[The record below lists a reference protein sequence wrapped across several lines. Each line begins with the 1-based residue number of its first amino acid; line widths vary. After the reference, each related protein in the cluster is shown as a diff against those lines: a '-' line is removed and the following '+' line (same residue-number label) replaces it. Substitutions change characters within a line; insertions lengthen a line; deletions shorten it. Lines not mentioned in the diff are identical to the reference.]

1 MLLDEN
7 TVIAIVEDEDD
18 LRCNTEL
25 FLRSRGYQVW
35 AVESAE
41 ALYKQLVTTPADVI
55 LVDINLPGEDGFLL
69 IEHLRDS
76 DRYILIAMTARIA
89 TEDRIKGLNSGAN
102 MYFMKP
108 VDLEELEAG
117 IRSALRR
124 VREAIPRPI
133 DDESSRWT
141 LNLREFYLQAP
152 NGGNVKLTGREMEVL
167 SQLMRNAGQVIDK
180 KNVTQPNDDQ
190 NGEDL
195 HRIDSLLYRLRKKVE
210 SELQQ
215 VLPIRAVFGKG
226 YAFTSAAVVKNDP

>member
-35 AVESAE
+35 GVESAE

-55 LVDINLPGEDGFLL
+55 LVDINLPGENGFTL
-69 IEHLRDS
+69 IEHLRAS
-76 DRYILIAMTARIA
+76 DRYILIAMTARIT
-89 TEDRIKGLNSGAN
+89 TEDRIKGLNSGAD

-124 VREAIPRPI
+124 VREPLLRPAE
-133 DDESSRWT
+133 DESAVWILDGS
-141 LNLREFYLQAP
+141 EYSLQSPAD
-152 NGGNVKLTGREMEVL
+152 GSIKLTGRELELL
-167 SQLMRNAGQVIDK
+167 SKLMRSPGLVIDK
-180 KNVTQPNDDQ
+180 KEICLLDNTLSGV
-190 NGEDL
+190 DL

-210 SELQQ
+210 TDLRL
-215 VLPIRAVFGKG
+215 VLPIRSVFGRG
-226 YAFTSAAVVKNDP
+226 YVFTGAALVKNG